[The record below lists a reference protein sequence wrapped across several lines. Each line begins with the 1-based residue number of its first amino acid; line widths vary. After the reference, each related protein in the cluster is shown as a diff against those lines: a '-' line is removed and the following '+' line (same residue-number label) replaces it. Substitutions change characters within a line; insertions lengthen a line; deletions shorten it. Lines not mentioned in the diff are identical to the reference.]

1 MVELESCQ
9 RSSFIHKSFFCIFG
23 SRIVF
28 HALWYFRKSISITFC
43 LSRARGGL
51 GRGNT
56 RNTDCSFSGHKS
68 SLSLPHFTKPIRGD
82 PTKGPLI
89 RRTVLRI
96 KAFIFRISPLK
107 TILHGC
113 FILSA
118 VWVLTVYVTVCFG
131 APVLSDHLEV
141 IIFPLLCF
149 LIRPVWGDFPVR
161 ACSSEL
167 CVSYKLLRQP
177 LSAIPSVFS
186 PHHRA

>member
-1 MVELESCQ
+1 MSNN
-9 RSSFIHKSFFCIFG
+9 F
-23 SRIVF
+23 
-28 HALWYFRKSISITFC
+28 ITFC

-51 GRGNT
+51 GR
-56 RNTDCSFSGHKS
+56 RNTPCSFSGHKR

-96 KAFIFRISPLK
+96 KAFLFRLSPLK

-118 VWVLTVYVTVCFG
+118 VWILTVYVTVCFG

-149 LIRPVWGDFPVR
+149 LIRPVWGGFP
-161 ACSSEL
+161 CSSEL

-177 LSAIPSVFS
+177 LSTLSSVS
-186 PHHRA
+186 SSHHHRCVG